1 MGTPGESVRLSLP
14 QRDPGGALGGDAG
27 VILAAAGCDRTE
39 PAQRPRALYIHTPFC
54 VHKCHYCDFYSFV
67 DTRDQQVAFV
77 DRLIAEL
84 RALAAHAGTLESI
97 FVGGGTPSLLR
108 IDLWQ
113 RLLGEINGLFDLSM
127 IRQPWIAEHDDPWRE
142 VTRGEFTVECNPESA
157 SPELMAVLR
166 AGGVNRVSI
175 GAQSF
180 VDAHL
185 KTLERWHNPENVAKA
200 VEAARRAG
208 IARQSIDLI
217 FAIPGQTLEEW
228 DADLRIALG
237 LGLTHLSCYA
247 LTFEPNTAMTARLRA
262 GTVRACDEEL
272 EAEMFRHTLAT
283 IRSAGMERY
292 EVSNFALPGH
302 ESRHNIAY
310 WVQKPWLAAGPSASG
325 HVHEPRGSATTPMGT
340 YRFKNVPRLG
350 TYLESDPAR
359 GFSPVIDVESPDALR
374 FIRERVMMGLRLQHG
389 LEIAELLNDLEL
401 MSPPSRK
408 RLQVVAERARDRGHL
423 EMTPAR
429 WALTDAGFLL
439 CDAITAEM
447 IAGVRV

>member
-84 RALAAHAGTLESI
+84 RALAPHAGPLESI

-113 RLLGEINGLFDLSM
+113 RLLDEINGLFDLSM
-127 IRQPWIAEHDDPWRE
+127 IRQPWIAEHDDPCRE

-325 HVHEPRGSATTPMGT
+325 HVHEARGLASGAIGT
-340 YRFKNVPRLG
+340 YRFKNAPRLG
-350 TYLESDPAR
+350 TYLESDSSR
-359 GFSPVIDVESPDALR
+359 GFSPVIDVEPPDPLR
-374 FIRERVMMGLRLQHG
+374 FIRERLMMGLRLQRGIEVKELMAG
-389 LEIAELLNDLEL
+389 LELL
-401 MSPPSRK
+401 SPSSGK
-408 RLQVVAERARDRGHL
+408 RLRTIAERARDRGHL
-423 EMTPAR
+423 DITPTR
-429 WALTDAGFLL
+429 WTLTDAGFLL
-439 CDAITAEM
+439 CDAIAAEM
-447 IAGVRV
+447 IAGVRT

>member
-1 MGTPGESVRLSLP
+1 MGLDAGFILS
-14 QRDPGGALGGDAG
+14 AAGGDL
-27 VILAAAGCDRTE
+27 IDRSE
-39 PAQRPRALYIHTPFC
+39 RPRTLYIHTPFC

-67 DTRDQQVAFV
+67 DTRDQQAAFV

-84 RALAAHAGTLESI
+84 RALAPFAGPLDSI

-108 IDLWQ
+108 IELWQ
-113 RLLGEINGLFDLSM
+113 RLLRALNEFFDLSV
-127 IRQPWIAEHDDPWRE
+127 IRQPWRAEHDDPWRP
-142 VTRGEFTVECNPESA
+142 TACGEFTVECNPESA
-157 SPELMAVLR
+157 SPELMAVL
-166 AGGVNRVSI
+166 ASGGVNRVSI

-185 KTLERWHNPENVAKA
+185 KTLERWHNPENVARA
-200 VEAARRAG
+200 VEAARQAG

-217 FAIPGQTLEEW
+217 FAIPGQTLDEW

-237 LGLTHLSCYA
+237 MGLTHISCYA
-247 LTFEPNTAMTARLRA
+247 LTFEPNTAMTARLNA

-283 IRSAGMERY
+283 IRAAGMERY
-292 EVSNFALPGH
+292 EVSNFAAPGH

-325 HVHEPRGSATTPMGT
+325 HVHAPRGSASGPTIGT
-340 YRFKNVPRLG
+340 HRFKNVPRLG

-389 LEIAELLNDLEL
+389 LEIAELLNDLEV

-408 RLQVVAERARDRGHL
+408 RVQVVAERARDRGHL

-439 CDAITAEM
+439 CDAIAAEM